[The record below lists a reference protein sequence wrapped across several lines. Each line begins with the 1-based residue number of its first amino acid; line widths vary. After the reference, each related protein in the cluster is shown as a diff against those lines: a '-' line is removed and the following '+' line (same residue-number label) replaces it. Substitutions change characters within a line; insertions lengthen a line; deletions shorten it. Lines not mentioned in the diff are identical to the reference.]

1 MFEVSI
7 SYKIYRDFNEYKQY
21 IEILMITEL
30 ENSFLYFCQSD
41 EEENYFKNSLIYL
54 CKNDS
59 EGSFGIVINKRV
71 NINLKDF
78 SMQPDKDLEEILN
91 RDRVFLGGPVSPFSP
106 FILHSLDK
114 KYTETLEVT
123 SNIGVSSKP
132 DVINAILRK
141 EFPKKFIVSFGYTGW
156 SAGQLEKEIQ
166 QGSWL
171 IIPANEQIIFST
183 KSSKKIEEASKIAGF
198 NINLVSNNYGK
209 A

>member
-1 MFEVSI
+1 MNS
-7 SYKIYRDFNEYKQY
+7 NEYKQY
-21 IEILMITEL
+21 IEIIMITEL

-71 NINLKDF
+71 SINLKDF
-78 SMQPDKDLEEILN
+78 SMEPDKDLEEILN

-106 FILHSLDK
+106 FVLHSLDK

-123 SNIGVSSKP
+123 SNVGVSSKP

-183 KSSKKIEEASKIAGF
+183 KSSKKIEEASRIAGF

>member
-1 MFEVSI
+1 M
-7 SYKIYRDFNEYKQY
+7 
-21 IEILMITEL
+21 
-30 ENSFLYFCQSD
+30 LYF
-41 EEENYFKNSLIYL
+41 EEFFQN
-54 CKNDS
+54 
-59 EGSFGIVINKRV
+59 R
-71 NINLKDF
+71 NIN
-78 SMQPDKDLEEILN
+78 Q
-91 RDRVFLGGPVSPFSP
+91 VLGLIRALSGARFKPR
-106 FILHSLDK
+106 ITK
-114 KYTETLEVT
+114 K
-123 SNIGVSSKP
+123 
-132 DVINAILRK
+132 K

>member
-1 MFEVSI
+1 MNS
-7 SYKIYRDFNEYKQY
+7 NENKQY
-21 IEILMITEL
+21 IEIIMITEL

-71 NINLKDF
+71 SINLKDF
-78 SMQPDKDLEEILN
+78 SMEPDKDLEEILN

-106 FILHSLDK
+106 FVLHSLDK

-123 SNIGVSSKP
+123 SNVGVSSKP

-183 KSSKKIEEASKIAGF
+183 KSSKKIEEASRIAGF

>member
-1 MFEVSI
+1 ME
-7 SYKIYRDFNEYKQY
+7 
-21 IEILMITEL
+21 
-30 ENSFLYFCQSD
+30 
-41 EEENYFKNSLIYL
+41 
-54 CKNDS
+54 
-59 EGSFGIVINKRV
+59 
-71 NINLKDF
+71 
-78 SMQPDKDLEEILN
+78 PDKDLEEILN

-106 FILHSLDK
+106 FVLHSLDK

-123 SNIGVSSKP
+123 SNVGVSSKP

-198 NINLVSNNYGK
+198 IINLVSNNYGK

>member
-1 MFEVSI
+1 
-7 SYKIYRDFNEYKQY
+7 
-21 IEILMITEL
+21 MITEL

-41 EEENYFKNSLIYL
+41 EDENYFKNSLIYL

-71 NINLKDF
+71 SINLKDF
-78 SMQPDKDLEEILN
+78 SMEPDKDLEEILN

-106 FILHSLDK
+106 FVLHSLDK

-123 SNIGVSSKP
+123 SNVGISSKP

-183 KSSKKIEEASKIAGF
+183 KSNKKIEEASRIAGF